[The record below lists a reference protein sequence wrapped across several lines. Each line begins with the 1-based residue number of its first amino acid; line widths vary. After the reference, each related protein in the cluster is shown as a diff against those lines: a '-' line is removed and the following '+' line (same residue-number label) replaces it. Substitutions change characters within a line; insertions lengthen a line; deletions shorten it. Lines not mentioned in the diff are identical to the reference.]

1 QLNGAKSQPN
11 GGNQPPR
18 NSIVVSAQI
27 MNMLAYSPS
36 MNSAK
41 VIAEYSVL
49 KPPTSSDSP
58 SGRSK
63 GGRLVSARPEMKNT
77 TSIGDSSSH
86 CHPVCLA
93 STTAVRL
100 SEPTVNSTE
109 TMTKPIETSYD
120 TICAA
125 ERSPP
130 RKEYF

>member
-77 TSIGDSSSH
+77 TSIGDSRNH
-86 CHPVCLA
+86 IQIGWWLV
-93 STTAVRL
+93 TMVDRL
-100 SEPTVNSTE
+100 SEPTVTSTA
-109 TMTKPIETSYD
+109 TMTKPIETS
-120 TICAA
+120 
-125 ERSPP
+125 
-130 RKEYF
+130 

>member
-1 QLNGAKSQPN
+1 MNKNACSGPHSKHAICQPN
-11 GGNQPPR
+11 GSSQPPR
-18 NSIVVSAQI
+18 NSMVVSAQI

-58 SGRSK
+58 SGRSN

-86 CHPVCLA
+86 CHQGWCVV
-93 STTAVRL
+93 TTAVRL
-100 SEPTVNSTE
+100 SEPTVSSTE
-109 TMTKPIETSYD
+109 TMTKPIET
-120 TICAA
+120 
-125 ERSPP
+125 
-130 RKEYF
+130 